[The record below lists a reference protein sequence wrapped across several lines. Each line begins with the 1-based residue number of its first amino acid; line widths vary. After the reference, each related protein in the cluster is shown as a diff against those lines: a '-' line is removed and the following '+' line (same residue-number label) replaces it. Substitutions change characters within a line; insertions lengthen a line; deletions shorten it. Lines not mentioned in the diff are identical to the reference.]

1 MWQITRT
8 DPYGGKGFKT
18 FDTREEAE
26 EFLKSP
32 KVAADEDDGFW
43 FSKPEYIR
51 D

>member
-8 DPYGGKGFKT
+8 DPYGEKGFKT
-18 FDTREEAE
+18 FDTRAEAE

-32 KVAADEDDGFW
+32 KVAEDEDDGFW
-43 FSKPEYIR
+43 FSKPEYIG